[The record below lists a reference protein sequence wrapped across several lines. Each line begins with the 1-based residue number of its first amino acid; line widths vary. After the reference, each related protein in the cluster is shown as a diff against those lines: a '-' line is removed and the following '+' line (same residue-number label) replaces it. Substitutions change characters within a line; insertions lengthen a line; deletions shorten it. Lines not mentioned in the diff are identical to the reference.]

1 MIQEGNWNN
10 YMKLQAHVLADIT
23 RCARNNVASER
34 AVLLS
39 QSFAVAEG
47 CEWSASESLASNPC
61 ESVIWKSE
69 SMLHQEERCV
79 SELEATLG
87 KER

>member
-1 MIQEGNWNN
+1 MVQEGNWTD
-10 YMKLQAHVLADIT
+10 YQTLQVYVLADIM
-23 RCARNNVASER
+23 RSARNNVASER

-47 CEWSASESLASNPC
+47 CEWSAVEPPASNPC